1 MLILEDSDIQNTK
14 IHLFNYIVIVLKK
27 SLYNTKKRQS
37 MFDL

>member
-14 IHLFNYIVIVLKK
+14 IHLFNYIVIVLKE